1 MSLKK
6 SINES
11 WKTIFGILSK
21 RKYFLIALGTG
32 IIIFSLLYYFMVAT
46 VAKNSLKTALMMSGV
61 NYIYSTF
68 LLILILSL
76 LFGIY
81 FSLIIFKFSLSMS
94 IGKQGF
100 AGSIGSLVG
109 AFGVGCPTCGAFLF
123 TLIGTPLALM
133 YLPFK
138 GLELQAVGILILIA
152 SIYFTGKSIYSNCG
166 IKTKK

>member
-1 MSLKK
+1 MNLKNE
-6 SINES
+6 INKS
-11 WKTIFGILSK
+11 WKTIFKILSRK
-21 RKYFLIALGTG
+21 KYFLIALGTA

-61 NYIYSTF
+61 NYIYATF

-81 FSLIIFKFSLSMS
+81 FSMVIFKFSLSMS
-94 IGKQGF
+94 MGKQGF
-100 AGSIGSLVG
+100 AGIIGSLVG

-123 TLIGTPLALM
+123 ASIGAPLALM

-138 GLELQAVGILILIA
+138 GIELQILGVIILLL
-152 SIYFTGKSIYSNCG
+152 SIYLIGKSIYSNCD
-166 IKTKK
+166 IKKRN